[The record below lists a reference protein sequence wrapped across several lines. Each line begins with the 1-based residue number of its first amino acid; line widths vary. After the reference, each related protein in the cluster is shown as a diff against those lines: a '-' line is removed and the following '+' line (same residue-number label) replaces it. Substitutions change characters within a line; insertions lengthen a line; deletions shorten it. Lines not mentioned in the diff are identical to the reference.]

1 MDKFTGGTSS
11 KGAEIKISNDYQ
23 AAARAEQQRQ
33 RELQTRRDDLARQA
47 ERRLTEQRQT
57 EARQAEERR
66 QTEARQTAERHAAE
80 RRRQEQWQ
88 AEQQRQRETQQRAS
102 AGNGGNGGGGGHN
115 TPPGSGGGGPPG
127 GGPLRNFDPDIRN
140 LADPR
145 ARVESYRTDPLN
157 AQGREEFKKRNP
169 DKEFIPYYRAN
180 DHLYRTATNPNP
192 NPSLPVVQFHQEGKH
207 SDWHASI
214 REMERKA
221 QLRFNASAYNDVGQA
236 VKQYLD
242 LAQVPTHSSIA
253 RLGSTPTKVDISYTV
268 SGKQQA
274 QISSEFMR
282 YTETRPISQLF
293 SWLKFKP

>member
-1 MDKFTGGTSS
+1 MTIRPQRGPSS
-11 KGAEIKISNDYQ
+11 NANVSC
-23 AAARAEQQRQ
+23 
-33 RELQTRRDDLARQA
+33 RRGVMIWPEA
-47 ERRLTEQRQT
+47 ERQLTEQRQT

-157 AQGREEFKKRNP
+157 AQGREEFKNGIQIRSS
-169 DKEFIPYYRAN
+169 FLIIG
-180 DHLYRTATNPNP
+180 RTIIYTGLQRINRI
-192 NPSLPVVQFHQEGKH
+192 Q
-207 SDWHASI
+207 
-214 REMERKA
+214 
-221 QLRFNASAYNDVGQA
+221 AY
-236 VKQYLD
+236 L
-242 LAQVPTHSSIA
+242 L
-253 RLGSTPTKVDISYTV
+253 
-268 SGKQQA
+268 
-274 QISSEFMR
+274 
-282 YTETRPISQLF
+282 
-293 SWLKFKP
+293 